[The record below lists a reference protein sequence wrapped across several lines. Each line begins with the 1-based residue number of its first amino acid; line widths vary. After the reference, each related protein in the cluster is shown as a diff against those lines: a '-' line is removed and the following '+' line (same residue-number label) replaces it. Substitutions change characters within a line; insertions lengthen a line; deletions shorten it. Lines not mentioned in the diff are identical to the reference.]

1 MQSSGIYHFLQFRFL
16 EPDSVNNNYYSSH
29 TLHARALQEQ
39 KGYLNLLKISQLQ
52 VSNEIVQS
60 RNKTGRT
67 KKFCS
72 IPVVRSVHH
81 S

>member
-1 MQSSGIYHFLQFRFL
+1 MKQRTCTYKCTHGVL
-16 EPDSVNNNYYSSH
+16 
-29 TLHARALQEQ
+29 TLQEQ
-39 KGYLNLLKISQLQ
+39 IGYLNPLKTSQLQ